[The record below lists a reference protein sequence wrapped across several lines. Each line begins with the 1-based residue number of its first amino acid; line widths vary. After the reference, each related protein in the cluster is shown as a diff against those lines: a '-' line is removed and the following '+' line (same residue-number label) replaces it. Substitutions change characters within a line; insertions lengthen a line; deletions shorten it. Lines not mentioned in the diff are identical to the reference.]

1 MRHNEGT
8 PRKRWTAD
16 EIKYLRKHYGK
27 RSVEELSRAM
37 GRSIQ
42 KINVAA
48 HVLGLRKGGSSFPLD
63 RS

>member
-1 MRHNEGT
+1 MRHNEAT
-8 PRKRWTAD
+8 PRKRWTPD
-16 EIKYLRKHYGK
+16 EIKYLKKYYGK

-37 GRSIQ
+37 GRSVK

-48 HVLGLRKGGSSFPLD
+48 HVLGLRKGGRSLPLD